1 VLEPSS
7 VHDRRPRRRAL
18 LVLGI
23 LGVVMLLVLGG
34 AGGYYVWSTGAPSG
48 DHQPVSL
55 EIPEGSTTSQIG
67 ELLEERSVI
76 RSAFMFRVMARFRGL
91 GGTLEAGAYELTTNM
106 SINAVFE
113 VLREGPLAPPTVT
126 FGVPEGLRVDEVAAR
141 AADQLGFTKKAFLKA
156 AAGDFSLSPYLPESA
171 ETLEGFLFPKVYEFF
186 PGPKPKTVIDRML
199 RQFRTEAAELPWA
212 NADELGVSPYEIV
225 AIASLIEREA
235 RVEPDR
241 AKIARVI
248 YNRLAEDHPL
258 EIDATIQYCLRENRP
273 ILLEEREIDCP
284 HNTYR
289 NAGVPPTP
297 IANPGRAS
305 LEAALNPADGDW
317 FFYVVIDCD
326 TGEHGFANKE
336 GGPALFASA
345 PSCFD

>member
-1 VLEPSS
+1 MLEPST
-7 VHDRRPRRRAL
+7 VRNRHPRRRAL

-23 LGVVMLLVLGG
+23 LAVVMLLVIGG
-34 AGGYYVWSTGAPSG
+34 AGGYYVVQTGASG
-48 DHQPVSL
+48 QQEALSL
-55 EIPEGSTTSQIG
+55 EIPQGSTTSQIG

-91 GGTLEAGAYELTTNM
+91 GGSIEAGRYELTTNM
-106 SINAVFE
+106 PLNAVFDA
-113 VLREGPLAPPTVT
+113 LREGPAPIPTVT
-126 FGVPEGLRVDEVAAR
+126 FGFPEGLRVDQVAGR
-141 AADQLGFTKKAFLKA
+141 AAKALGFTRKAFLNA
-156 AAGDFSLSPYLPESA
+156 AAGEFSLSPYLPESA
-171 ETLEGFLFPKVYEFF
+171 ETLEGLLFPKVYEFF
-186 PGPKPKTVIDRML
+186 PNPKPRTVIERML
-199 RQFRTEAAELPWA
+199 EQFRTEVADLPWA
-212 NADELGVSPYEIV
+212 NADELGVSPYEV
-225 AIASLIEREA
+225 VTIASLIEREA

-248 YNRLAEDHPL
+248 YNRLAENHPL
-258 EIDATIQYCLRENRP
+258 ELDASIQYCLGDNRP
-273 ILLEEREIDCP
+273 ILLVEREIDCA

-289 NAGVPPTP
+289 NTGVGPTP
-297 IANPGRAS
+297 IASPGRAS
-305 LEAALNPADGDW
+305 LEAALSPAAGDW